1 MYQEK
6 VADLILET
14 TYNYIQKNKLEKII
28 KDAGNA
34 IWQIK
39 IILKH

>member
-6 VADLILET
+6 VADLILAT
-14 TYNYIQKNKLEKII
+14 TYNYIPKNKLEKII

-34 IWQIK
+34 IWLIK